1 MSNIFKDF
9 DLVKGT
15 GMKAG
20 IAGAGALFSGYQAV
34 RAKVDY
40 GNKMNEIKNYDDNRQ
55 KITNA
60 FGQIEN
66 PYKNLA
72 VATQAAEIKME
83 QTDQALAN
91 TLDTL
96 RETGAAAG
104 GATAIAN
111 AALKS
116 KQGVAASIETQ
127 EVNNQKLQ
135 AQGQLQV
142 DIAKGKGE
150 IKRMEMQEDRD
161 VAKLDRLQSQTD
173 VLRSQQQSA
182 TLGAVQGLMNA
193 GDALIGG
200 MTAAD
205 LTDSFMDDPNKRNN
219 AAQEESEK
227 DFQERMENSKIDN
240 SFGDNLTLADE
251 IIDPSSAPVVSSQNN
266 LQSMRNPGNMQG
278 NMDMMKAYSAN
289 KTKLE
294 YMQDLDILAQD
305 ETLGILDGEIVLGGI
320 NPYISGPKDKAF
332 FDASASNNLMF
343 SNLYE

>member
-20 IAGAGALFSGYQAV
+20 IAGAGALFNGYQAI
-34 RAKVDY
+34 RARVDY
-40 GNKMNEIKNYDDNRQ
+40 GNKMTEIKNYDDRRQ

-96 RETGAAAG
+96 RETGAASG

-116 KQGVAASIETQ
+116 KQGVAASIEQQ

-150 IKRMEMQEDRD
+150 IQRMQMQETRD
-161 VAKLDRLQSQTD
+161 VAKLDRLQSQAD
-173 VLRSQQQSA
+173 VLRAQQQSA
-182 TLGAVQGLMNA
+182 TLGAIQGLTNV
-193 GDALIGG
+193 GNTLIGG
-200 MTAAD
+200 MTASD
-205 LTDSFMDDPNKRNN
+205 LPEKETDDAIVKNVTSPRNSGFGIKKTTPESI
-219 AAQEESEK
+219 AAQELKDREFMKQQLARGPVEDTESDAYRFE
-227 DFQERMENSKIDN
+227 QGLMTNEEVSNYLN
-240 SFGDNLTLADE
+240 
-251 IIDPSSAPVVSSQNN
+251 PSSQSGIVRWDSNDPQSNAEYEEFIRNTN
-266 LQSMRNPGNMQG
+266 LPN
-278 NMDMMKAYSAN
+278 
-289 KTKLE
+289 
-294 YMQDLDILAQD
+294 
-305 ETLGILDGEIVLGGI
+305 
-320 NPYISGPKDKAF
+320 
-332 FDASASNNLMF
+332 
-343 SNLYE
+343 

>member
-20 IAGAGALFSGYQAV
+20 IAGAGALFNGYQAI
-34 RAKVDY
+34 RARVDY
-40 GNKMNEIKNYDDNRQ
+40 GNKMTEIKNYDDRRQ

-116 KQGVAASIETQ
+116 KQGVAASIEQQ

-150 IKRMEMQEDRD
+150 IQRMQMQETRD
-161 VAKLDRLQSQTD
+161 VAKLDRLQSQAD
-173 VLRSQQQSA
+173 VLRAQQQSA
-182 TLGAVQGLMNA
+182 TLGAIQGLTNV
-193 GDALIGG
+193 GNTLIGG

-205 LTDSFMDDPNKRNN
+205 LPNLTDYDGDGAGDTYPKRP
-219 AAQEESEK
+219 EENVFNPLGFPQGE
-227 DFQERMENSKIDN
+227 SKKTPSSIVA
-240 SFGDNLTLADE
+240 GEDNLK
-251 IIDPSSAPVVSSQNN
+251 SR
-266 LQSMRNPGNMQG
+266 RNPGNMQG
-278 NMDMMKAYSAN
+278 NIDMLKDYAAGR
-289 KTKLE
+289 TKLE
-294 YMQDLDILAQD
+294 YMQDLDRLKQD
-305 ETLGILDGEIVLGGI
+305 KTLGILDGEIVSGGI
-320 NPYISGPKDKAF
+320 SPYITGPEDKPF
-332 FDASASNNLMF
+332 FDASASNDLMF

>member
-20 IAGAGALFSGYQAV
+20 IAGAGALFNSYQAV

-40 GNKMNEIKNYDDNRQ
+40 GNKMIEIKNYDDSRQ

-116 KQGVAASIETQ
+116 KQGVAASIEQQ

-150 IKRMEMQEDRD
+150 ITRMQMQETRD
-161 VAKLDRLQSQTD
+161 VAKLDRLQSQAD
-173 VLRSQQQSA
+173 VLRAQQQSA
-182 TLGAVQGLMNA
+182 TLGAIQGLTNV
-193 GDALIGG
+193 GDSLIGG

-205 LTDSFMDDPNKRNN
+205 LPEKETDDAIVKNITSPRNSGFGIQDLTDDQI
-219 AAQEESEK
+219 AAKE
-227 DFQERMENSKIDN
+227 
-240 SFGDNLTLADE
+240 LADKE
-251 IIDPSSAPVVSSQNN
+251 FRKQLAGGDGGKEPVQKSLQYMIENDNEFDPMLAMRGDYGVELQNYYRPTLDPSV
-266 LQSMRNPGNMQG
+266 
-278 NMDMMKAYSAN
+278 
-289 KTKLE
+289 T
-294 YMQDLDILAQD
+294 
-305 ETLGILDGEIVLGGI
+305 GI
-320 NPYISGPKDKAF
+320 K
-332 FDASASNNLMF
+332 
-343 SNLYE
+343 

>member
-20 IAGAGALFSGYQAV
+20 IAGAGALFNGYQAV

-40 GNKMNEIKNYDDNRQ
+40 GNKMIEIKNYDDNRQ

-96 RETGAAAG
+96 RETGAASG

-116 KQGVAASIETQ
+116 KQGVAASIEQQ

-150 IKRMEMQEDRD
+150 TVRMQMQENRD
-161 VAKLDRLQSQTD
+161 INELNRLQAQADMAQYRRDMSIQTG
-173 VLRSQQQSA
+173 LSA
-182 TLGAVQGLMNA
+182 LGDAAAVRNA
-193 GDALIGG
+193 GIVPEKRLKKTDDAIVKNITSPRNSDFGIQ
-200 MTAAD
+200 D
-205 LTDSFMDDPNKRNN
+205 LTDDQI
-219 AAQEESEK
+219 AAK
-227 DFQERMENSKIDN
+227 K
-240 SFGDNLTLADE
+240 LADKE
-251 IIDPSSAPVVSSQNN
+251 FVKQQLAGGDVEDTQINNLNQNANNNSIDSSINTNNNTSFIRWSPEDEKSNSEYMDYFNIQQNN
-266 LQSMRNPGNMQG
+266 
-278 NMDMMKAYSAN
+278 
-289 KTKLE
+289 
-294 YMQDLDILAQD
+294 
-305 ETLGILDGEIVLGGI
+305 
-320 NPYISGPKDKAF
+320 
-332 FDASASNNLMF
+332 
-343 SNLYE
+343 

>member
-15 GMKAG
+15 GMKAS
-20 IAGAGALFSGYQAV
+20 IAGAGAILNGYQAV
-34 RAKVDY
+34 RARVDY
-40 GNKMNEIKNYDDNRQ
+40 GNKMIEIKNYDDNRQ
-55 KITNA
+55 EIKNP
-60 FGQIEN
+60 FGQLEN

-127 EVNNQKLQ
+127 EINNQKLQ

-150 IKRMEMQEDRD
+150 MERFDNQEARD
-161 VAKLDRLQSQTD
+161 TNELNRLQSQSDMAQYRRDTSIQSGLE
-173 VLRSQQQSA
+173 VLGDAAGVR
-182 TLGAVQGLMNA
+182 NA
-193 GDALIGG
+193 GIVPEQKDQKDKGVPS
-200 MTAAD
+200 AAD
-205 LTDSFMDDPNKRNN
+205 TNTGTMGPVNYDYGQSSTKKDPNTSALGDYGNFQASDFKGTGKGTKWDDAGLNSMIAKRNTFDP
-219 AAQEESEK
+219 ES
-227 DFQERMENSKIDN
+227 
-240 SFGDNLTLADE
+240 DE
-251 IIDPSSAPVVSSQNN
+251 
-266 LQSMRNPGNMQG
+266 
-278 NMDMMKAYSAN
+278 Y
-289 KTKLE
+289 T
-294 YMQDLDILAQD
+294 
-305 ETLGILDGEIVLGGI
+305 
-320 NPYISGPKDKAF
+320 YISNLITDTKQPF
-332 FDASASNNLMF
+332 INNQ
-343 SNLYE
+343 NLAEN

>member
-15 GMKAG
+15 GMKAS
-20 IAGAGALFSGYQAV
+20 IAGAGAILNGYQAV
-34 RAKVDY
+34 RARVDY
-40 GNKMNEIKNYDDNRQ
+40 GNKMIEIKNYDDNRQ
-55 KITNA
+55 EIKNP
-60 FGQIEN
+60 FGQLEN

-127 EVNNQKLQ
+127 EINNQKLQ

-150 IKRMEMQEDRD
+150 MERFDNQEARD
-161 VAKLDRLQSQTD
+161 IAKLNRLQSQAD
-173 VLRSQQQSA
+173 VLKGQQQSA
-182 TLGAVQGLMNA
+182 TLGAIQGLTNV
-193 GDALIGG
+193 GNTLIGG

-205 LTDSFMDDPNKRNN
+205 LPDAPEGTTSGFDANGNPISIAPPSPTANTGNNSSFNFSQGQFSGNSPFNAVAGSNSSNNSVTNNFPGSDSTTLSNFSKLSGIDTGKNYKDSTRLAMW
-219 AAQEESEK
+219 EELE
-227 DFQERMENSKIDN
+227 IDEEYK
-240 SFGDNLTLADE
+240 G
-251 IIDPSSAPVVSSQNN
+251 SAEQNN
-266 LQSMRNPGNMQG
+266 
-278 NMDMMKAYSAN
+278 KI
-289 KTKLE
+289 LE
-294 YMQDLDILAQD
+294 QQKIKYLENNL
-305 ETLGILDGEIVLGGI
+305 
-320 NPYISGPKDKAF
+320 
-332 FDASASNNLMF
+332 SNNQ
-343 SNLYE
+343 

>member
-20 IAGAGALFSGYQAV
+20 IAGAGALFNGYQAI

-40 GNKMNEIKNYDDNRQ
+40 GNKMIEIKNYDDNRQ

-116 KQGVAASIETQ
+116 KQGVAASIEQQ

-150 IKRMEMQEDRD
+150 IQRMQMQETRD
-161 VAKLDRLQSQTD
+161 VAKLDRLQSQAD
-173 VLRSQQQSA
+173 VLRAQQQSA
-182 TLGAVQGLMNA
+182 TLGAIQGLTNV
-193 GDALIGG
+193 GNTLIGG

-205 LTDSFMDDPNKRNN
+205 LPDLTDYDGDGVGDTYPKR
-219 AAQEESEK
+219 QEENV
-227 DFQERMENSKIDN
+227 FNPLGFPQGNSNKN
-240 SFGDNLTLADE
+240 ST
-251 IIDPSSAPVVSSQNN
+251 SAIVPAQNN
-266 LQSMRNPGNMQG
+266 LQSMRNPGNLQG
-278 NMDMMKAYSAN
+278 NIDMVKGYAAN
-289 KTKLE
+289 SPSKLQF
-294 YMQDLDILAQD
+294 MQDLDRLAQD
-305 ETLGILDGEIVLGGI
+305 ENLGILDGKITTGGF
-320 NPYISGPKDKAF
+320 NPYIAGPKNDPF

>member
-15 GMKAG
+15 GMKAS
-20 IAGAGALFSGYQAV
+20 IAGAGAILNGYQAV
-34 RAKVDY
+34 RARVDY
-40 GNKMNEIKNYDDNRQ
+40 GNKMIEIKNYDDNRQ
-55 KITNA
+55 EIKNP
-60 FGQIEN
+60 FGQLEN

-127 EVNNQKLQ
+127 EINNQKLQ

-150 IKRMEMQEDRD
+150 MERFDNQEARD
-161 VAKLDRLQSQTD
+161 IAKLNRLQSQAD
-173 VLRSQQQSA
+173 VLKGQQQSA
-182 TLGAVQGLMNA
+182 TLGAIQGLTNV
-193 GDALIGG
+193 GNTLIGG

-205 LTDSFMDDPNKRNN
+205 LPEKETDDAIVKNVSSPK
-219 AAQEESEK
+219 
-227 DFQERMENSKIDN
+227 NSG
-240 SFGDNLTLADE
+240 FGIQNLTDDEIAAKKLADKE
-251 IIDPSSAPVVSSQNN
+251 FMKQQTPGGDAEDTQSDAYRFQQGLMTNEEVSNYLNPNSQSGIIRWDSNDAQSNSEYEAFIKNTN
-266 LQSMRNPGNMQG
+266 LPN
-278 NMDMMKAYSAN
+278 
-289 KTKLE
+289 
-294 YMQDLDILAQD
+294 
-305 ETLGILDGEIVLGGI
+305 
-320 NPYISGPKDKAF
+320 
-332 FDASASNNLMF
+332 
-343 SNLYE
+343 

>member
-20 IAGAGALFSGYQAV
+20 IAGAGALFNGYQAI
-34 RAKVDY
+34 RARVDY
-40 GNKMNEIKNYDDNRQ
+40 GNKMTEIKNYDDRRQ

-116 KQGVAASIETQ
+116 KQGVAASIEQQ

-150 IKRMEMQEDRD
+150 IQRMQMQENRD
-161 VAKLDRLQSQTD
+161 VAKLDRLQSQAD
-173 VLRSQQQSA
+173 VLRAQQQSA
-182 TLGAVQGLMNA
+182 TLGAIQGLTNV
-193 GDALIGG
+193 GDVLVGG

-205 LTDSFMDDPNKRNN
+205 LPEKETDDAIVKNVTSPKNSGFGIKKTTPESI
-219 AAQEESEK
+219 AAQERKDKEYFKQQMARKTSKGSSYPHYTGDLTGLMTDEGKLQNNDQSETFFGTWDEK
-227 DFQERMENSKIDN
+227 DQ
-240 SFGDNLTLADE
+240 
-251 IIDPSSAPVVSSQNN
+251 SSNA
-266 LQSMRNPGNMQG
+266 
-278 NMDMMKAYSAN
+278 
-289 KTKLE
+289 E
-294 YMQDLDILAQD
+294 YEEFLKNTSL
-305 ETLGILDGEIVLGGI
+305 
-320 NPYISGPKDKAF
+320 
-332 FDASASNNLMF
+332 
-343 SNLYE
+343 

>member
-15 GMKAG
+15 GMKAS
-20 IAGAGALFSGYQAV
+20 IAGAGALFNGYQAI
-34 RAKVDY
+34 RARVDY
-40 GNKMNEIKNYDDNRQ
+40 GNKMTEIKNYDDSRQ
-55 KITNA
+55 KITNV
-60 FGQIEN
+60 FGQLEN

-116 KQGVAASIETQ
+116 KQGIAASIEQQ

-150 IKRMEMQEDRD
+150 IQRMQMQENRD
-161 VAKLDRLQSQTD
+161 VAKLDRLQSQAD
-173 VLRSQQQSA
+173 VLKAQQQSA
-182 TLGAVQGLMNA
+182 TLGAIQGLTNV
-193 GDALIGG
+193 GDVLVGG

-205 LTDSFMDDPNKRNN
+205 LKEKETDDAIVKNVNSPKNSGFGIKKTTPESI
-219 AAQEESEK
+219 AAKEREDEEYVK
-227 DFQERMENSKIDN
+227 QQMARKTSKE
-240 SFGDNLTLADE
+240 SSYPSYTGDLTGLMTDE
-251 IIDPSSAPVVSSQNN
+251 GKLQNN
-266 LQSMRNPGNMQG
+266 DQSNTFFGTWDESNQLS
-278 NMDMMKAYSAN
+278 NA
-289 KTKLE
+289 E
-294 YMQDLDILAQD
+294 YEEFLKNTSL
-305 ETLGILDGEIVLGGI
+305 
-320 NPYISGPKDKAF
+320 
-332 FDASASNNLMF
+332 
-343 SNLYE
+343 